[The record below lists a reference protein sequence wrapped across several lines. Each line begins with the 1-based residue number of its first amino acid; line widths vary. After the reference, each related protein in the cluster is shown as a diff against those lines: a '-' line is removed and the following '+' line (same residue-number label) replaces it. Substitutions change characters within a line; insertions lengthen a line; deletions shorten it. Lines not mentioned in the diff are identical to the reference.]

1 MTFISL
7 TQLPW
12 RAAFAR
18 HESLPSHWVCGASL
32 ASHIE
37 AWHHWLA
44 DKPTGRWLL
53 CQQQPVAFCA
63 ALIALWES
71 GRVAVL
77 PADDR
82 PETLSRLASEV
93 DGILPDAPK
102 PQLPQSAETRPR
114 VAPLDPSATAVVLST
129 SGSTGN
135 PVQLAKRFD
144 QLEAEL
150 SAHARLWPLAD
161 SGVISQV
168 SHQHIYGLL
177 TGILHPLCTGAP
189 FCGGESRYPEALM
202 ARLQEADAAGLHPV
216 VVSSPA
222 QLSRL
227 PEHLP
232 WRTTASPTRVFSS
245 GAPLALEHAQLTERL
260 LQAPVVEIYGST
272 ETGGIAQRRQTQHSA
287 WQALPGVELSFQNG
301 SLNLRSAFLETPQQ
315 WWQQPDQVV
324 PADNGFALLGRA
336 DRLVKIGGKRVS
348 LDHVE
353 RLLTAVEEVS
363 EVRCVDL
370 DRDDSRLGAV
380 VVLDKASLP
389 HQREAR
395 QHLIQRMRTYLFD
408 HLEPIAVP
416 RYWRFVET
424 LPSNAQGKLDR
435 TLINRLFA
443 DLDDPKVPRW
453 LGEHPLDAN
462 SCVMTLEVPERLV
475 FLEGHFDQYPIVPGV
490 VMVQW
495 AIHYAHDMFGHRGLF
510 LGIERLKFTRAL
522 LPGTRFTLE
531 LTRREDGIAFSIDSQ
546 EGRHCAGRVRLQA
559 PKGDQHG

>member
-32 ASHIE
+32 ASHID
-37 AWHHWLA
+37 AWRHWLA

-53 CQQQPVAFCA
+53 CQQQPLAFCA

-93 DGILPDAPK
+93 DGTLPDAPE
-102 PQLPQSAETRPR
+102 PRLPQGAETRPR

-150 SAHARLWPLAD
+150 SAHAKLWPLAD

-177 TGILHPLCTGAP
+177 TGILHPLCAGAP

-202 ARLQEADAAGLHPV
+202 ARLQEADTAGLHPV

-232 WRTTASPTRVFSS
+232 WHAATPPVRVFSS
-245 GAPLALEHAQLTERL
+245 GAPLALEHAQFTERL
-260 LQAPVVEIYGST
+260 LQAPVIEIYGST
-272 ETGGIAQRRQTQHSA
+272 ETGGIAQRRQTRRIS
-287 WQALPGVELSFQNG
+287 WQPLPGVELAFQDG
-301 SLNLRSAFLETPQQ
+301 GLSLRSPYLEMPQQ
-315 WWQQPDQVV
+315 WWHQPDQVAPV
-324 PADNGFALLGRA
+324 DDGFTLLGRA

-462 SCVMTLEVPERLV
+462 SCVLTLEVPERLV
-475 FLEGHFDQYPIVPGV
+475 FLEGHFDQYPLVPGV

-522 LPGTRFTLE
+522 LPGARFTLE